1 MIIVKKKYLE
11 IVNSGD
17 ESLIAALGSYLASYD
32 RLKEFSTLKSQMD
45 QVIEDIKNIEDELEI
60 QTRVTQFIE
69 TLG

>member
-1 MIIVKKKYLE
+1 
-11 IVNSGD
+11 
-17 ESLIAALGSYLASYD
+17 
-32 RLKEFSTLKSQMD
+32 MD